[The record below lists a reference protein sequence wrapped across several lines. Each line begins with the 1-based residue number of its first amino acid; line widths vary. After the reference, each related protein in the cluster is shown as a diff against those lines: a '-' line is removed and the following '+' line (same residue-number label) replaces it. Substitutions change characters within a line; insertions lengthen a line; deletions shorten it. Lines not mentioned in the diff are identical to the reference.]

1 MSRHAGAPAEGGPAF
16 TLTVS
21 RTWVTVVLAVLVSV
35 VALVL
40 AVIPVATA
48 TTPVVPASCS
58 AGR

>member
-1 MSRHAGAPAEGGPAF
+1 MSRHAGPPADGSPAF

-21 RTWVTVVLAVLVSV
+21 RTWVTVVLAVLVST

-48 TTPVVPASCS
+48 TTPVAPITCTS
-58 AGR
+58 GR